1 VGSTQG
7 SEISAKSS
15 TWLQFGENS
24 PISGNSFQK
33 NDLPFV
39 LNVLDDQVTRFSG
52 FFAAPKAIWQASRR
66 RLVAT

>member
-24 PISGNSFQK
+24 PISENSFQK
-33 NDLPFV
+33 NDLQFV
-39 LNVLDDQVTRFSG
+39 LNVLDDQVPGFSG
-52 FFAAPKAIWQASRR
+52 FCVTPKALLQA
-66 RLVAT
+66 A